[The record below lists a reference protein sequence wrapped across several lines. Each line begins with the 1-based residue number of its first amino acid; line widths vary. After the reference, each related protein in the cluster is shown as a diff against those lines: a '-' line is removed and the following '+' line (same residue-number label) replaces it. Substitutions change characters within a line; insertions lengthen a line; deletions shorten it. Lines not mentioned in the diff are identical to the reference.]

1 MPRVCLPGTP
11 LRAPATRPTCRAPCC
26 TARRIHQL
34 HDLLT
39 RRCPAASTS
48 RAPRA
53 AAHVLSAS
61 AAARWAACSAPC
73 RTPLRAPRHLPY
85 RAALCCLPASDR
97 LQADRRAARLAVADL
112 LRLSPRPSLPVF
124 TDPHYS
130 LLLLLCMYISM
141 PLNVSR
147 FACNLLVLYVSRQ
160 LQTTCDIY
168 MFLVLGYISCG
179 S

>member
-1 MPRVCLPGTP
+1 MGG
-11 LRAPATRPTCRAPCC
+11 
-26 TARRIHQL
+26 
-34 HDLLT
+34 
-39 RRCPAASTS
+39 
-48 RAPRA
+48 
-53 AAHVLSAS
+53 VLSAVS
-61 AAARWAACSAPC
+61 DTTPC
-73 RTPLRAPRHLPY
+73 ASPPALPRRSVP
-85 RAALCCLPASDR
+85 PASDR

>member
-1 MPRVCLPGTP
+1 M
-11 LRAPATRPTCRAPCC
+11 
-26 TARRIHQL
+26 HQV
-34 HDLLT
+34 HALLT
-39 RRCPAASTS
+39 SCPAASAS
-48 RAPRA
+48 HAYLPRALAAPRA
-53 AAHVLSAS
+53 ASSSTCPLSAS

-73 RTPLRAPRHLPY
+73 RTPLRASRHLPY

-147 FACNLLVLYVSRQ
+147 FDSTLLVLFVSRQ
-160 LQTTCDIY
+160 LQTTCVIY

>member
-1 MPRVCLPGTP
+1 M
-11 LRAPATRPTCRAPCC
+11 
-26 TARRIHQL
+26 HQV
-34 HDLLT
+34 HALLT
-39 RRCPAASTS
+39 SCPAASAS
-48 RAPRA
+48 HAYLPRA
-53 AAHVLSAS
+53 LAARRAASSSTCPLSAS
-61 AAARWAACSAPC
+61 VAARWAACSAPC

-112 LRLSPRPSLPVF
+112 LHLSPRPSLPVF
-124 TDPHYS
+124 TDPHSPLLS
-130 LLLLLCMYISM
+130 LRLLCMYISM